1 MQSYSRK
8 PLNLLILLLALGF
21 IFYRPEIISAASVNN
36 NYVEAEGIG
45 KAPESGQNSDDFW
58 KRIAARRGAMAD
70 LQRNLL
76 IKAFKINKR
85 NNKVSGV
92 VKGVEI
98 LSGEWDGKFY
108 KLRGRALRK
117 NIKLK

>member
-8 PLNLLILLLALGF
+8 PLIFLILLLALGF
-21 IFYRPEIISAASVNN
+21 IIYKPEIILAASNN

-45 KAPESGQNSDDFW
+45 KAPVSGQKSDFW
-58 KRIAARRGAMAD
+58 KRVAARRGAMAD

-76 IKAFKINKR
+76 IKAFNINKR

-92 VKGVEI
+92 VKGVEV

-108 KLRGRALRK
+108 KLKGRALRR
-117 NIKLK
+117 NIKLR